1 MPKFDPSLD
10 KELFA
15 ESVEI
20 AGQRLTAAVMCYN
33 DGVAKLH
40 LKRERLNKDG
50 EATFAKL
57 GRMSLD
63 EIKVLQPLIQ
73 KAMDFMEKN

>member
-20 AGQRLTAAVMCYN
+20 NGQRLTAAVMCYN
-33 DGVAKLH
+33 DGMAKLH
-40 LKRERLNKDG
+40 IKRERLNKDG

-63 EIKVLQPLIQ
+63 EIKALQPLIQ
-73 KAMDFMEKN
+73 KAIEFMEK

>member
-15 ESVEI
+15 ESVEV

-33 DGVAKLH
+33 DGMAKLH
-40 LKRERLNKDG
+40 IKRERLNKDG

-57 GRMSLD
+57 GRMTLD
-63 EIKVLQPLIQ
+63 EIKALTPLIA
-73 KAMDFMEKN
+73 KAVEFMEK